1 MAAMNPVLQ
10 GRAPSRNIHLSP
22 SVATPRPALTAQA
35 GTYPLCYNSPAL
47 DASEH
52 DMATQTLGYE
62 QVNERLGDLTAA
74 VKELRGELHREIRM
88 LYFFIGGS
96 WVTLMGTMLG
106 LYLTR

>member
-1 MAAMNPVLQ
+1 
-10 GRAPSRNIHLSP
+10 
-22 SVATPRPALTAQA
+22 
-35 GTYPLCYNSPAL
+35 
-47 DASEH
+47 
-52 DMATQTLGYE
+52 MATQTPTTEHRVSRLEGAYE

-74 VKELRGELHREIRM
+74 VKELRGELRREIRM